1 MPASRTALVSERTMR
16 NLNLA
21 FRFILELTVLVALFL
36 FGVSRSDSLLAQV
49 ILGLGI
55 PAVAMTVWGLFV
67 APKATRRLPDPAR
80 LVVELCVFGAGVVAF
95 ALSGYIVLGLLL
107 GTAAV
112 ISIVLMFFW
121 DQRAY

>member
-1 MPASRTALVSERTMR
+1 MSERAMR

-21 FRFILELTVLVALFL
+21 FRFILELAVLVGLFL
-36 FGVSRSDSLLAQV
+36 FGVSLSDTLV
-49 ILGLGI
+49 IQIVLGLGI
-55 PAVAMTVWGLFV
+55 PVAAMTTWGLFV

-95 ALSGYIVLGLLL
+95 VLGGYLILGVLL

-112 ISIVLMFFW
+112 ISIALMFFW